1 MARKAG
7 QLIARGQST
16 WLVRVYLRRGP
27 QTETKEALRG
37 LSNRL
42 SGLLHILGFA
52 VSHGERLTEK
62 IDIAPPEMLDLY
74 TSHRGTER

>member
-1 MARKAG
+1 MARKAR

-16 WLVRVYLRRGP
+16 GLVRVYLRRGP
-27 QTETKEALRG
+27 QTGTKEALR
-37 LSNRL
+37 NRL

-62 IDIAPPEMLDLY
+62 IDIALPQMLDLY